1 MGPILALQRLAGNAA
16 VAGLL
21 GPKAAA
27 TGGPGPQPSGPEA
40 AEQPVPV
47 PPDLPAPIERSTG
60 DTTASTPAAAQVVAT
75 AEQQAQLVEATAA
88 EATARLE
95 AGAAAQHSQLDGA
108 FGAQLAAV
116 DAGGRAV
123 ITRARADVT
132 GHSAAIAAADGNA
145 RTTIRAAATAANQ
158 QTRQQVD
165 ELAVG
170 ADAHAAAQADRART
184 GATERLGAMGAPGK
198 SADPDVAAGQQR
210 IADQVKGK
218 AGTELSGSGTR
229 TAQQVRARAVDRQ
242 RQLYGPAATQA
253 GGQIQASAQQ
263 ADQAI
268 AKGKDTAITALHRTA
283 SVTEQSAGQA
293 QRAVTSALRARSTAA
308 AADVTSW
315 KALGTSRIRETA
327 GKLAAGIRSQGQ
339 QLAREVGRLR
349 GRAADTAATAAA
361 DALGQAGS
369 QTSAAVT
376 DTAAALVDGS
386 AELVTGH
393 AQAVAAAGPQ
403 IAGGFDSVTQAA
415 SRAASKG
422 ATAFTALTAQTG
434 AAAAAELQQAPG
446 RAAQGL
452 AGEHARGMAE
462 VSGGVDQAAQAETS
476 WAANAS
482 GRAQGGAA
490 EYANQAQQLG
500 QQASEQAPVQRLF
513 GELINSMRS
522 WLRDKLGDVL
532 GGIVSGIILSIPAIA
547 IAVGLIL
554 AGPVGWGVL
563 AVLVVVGAGL
573 GIYGRFSEY
582 AADHGGQGPGWGEGI
597 ALVGLGIADLT
608 GIPYIVEAAVGQRAF
623 APKPMSEFERWER
636 GTQGVINLALIV
648 VGGAKKLLG
657 RTGGEPVRVPAPGEG
672 GPAPVPGERGPAP
685 VPGERGP
692 GEPIPADRPPGE
704 TPSARPPMTR
714 ARMIEIIKQIDSG
727 EPVEFTAE
735 VAEALRMNADLATAK
750 WIKLNETGRVPWDS
764 IRNQL
769 NLTRWRF
776 LPRAPEAA
784 QVLRNALMRLPDV
797 PERAEML
804 GLLDRWVGSGS
815 GGGTPVP
822 VPVPAPRHDEDE

>member
-1 MGPILALQRLAGNAA
+1 MLSPTD
-16 VAGLL
+16 
-21 GPKAAA
+21 PKM
-27 TGGPGPQPSGPEA
+27 T
-40 AEQPVPV
+40 
-47 PPDLPAPIERSTG
+47 
-60 DTTASTPAAAQVVAT
+60 
-75 AEQQAQLVEATAA
+75 
-88 EATARLE
+88 
-95 AGAAAQHSQLDGA
+95 
-108 FGAQLAAV
+108 F
-116 DAGGRAV
+116 
-123 ITRARADVT
+123 
-132 GHSAAIAAADGNA
+132 
-145 RTTIRAAATAANQ
+145 
-158 QTRQQVD
+158 
-165 ELAVG
+165 
-170 ADAHAAAQADRART
+170 
-184 GATERLGAMGAPGK
+184 
-198 SADPDVAAGQQR
+198 
-210 IADQVKGK
+210 
-218 AGTELSGSGTR
+218 GSGTR
-229 TAQQVRARAVDRQ
+229 TAEQVRARAAERQ
-242 RQLYGPAATQA
+242 RQVYGPAATQA

-268 AKGKDTAITALHRTA
+268 AKGKATAITALHRTA

-293 QRAVTSALRARSTAA
+293 QRAVSGALRARSTAA

-315 KALGTSRIRETA
+315 KARGTSRIRDTA
-327 GKLAAGIRSQGQ
+327 TKLAAGIRSQGQ
-339 QLAREVGRLR
+339 QLARQVGRLR
-349 GRAADTAATAAA
+349 GRAADIAATAAV

-376 DTAAALVDGS
+376 DTASALVDGS

-422 ATAFTALTAQTG
+422 ATAFTALTAQAG

-462 VSGGVDQAAQAETS
+462 LSGGVDQAAQAETS

-490 EYANQAQQLG
+490 DYANQAQQLG

-648 VGGAKKLLG
+648 AGGAKKLFGLH
-657 RTGGEPVRVPAPGEG
+657 GGEPVPCPPPVRADRRRCPVRAG
-672 GPAPVPGERGPAP
+672 GRPSRGSAAPVSPSRPTGP
-685 VPGERGP
+685 
-692 GEPIPADRPPGE
+692 PAKLRRPDR
-704 TPSARPPMTR
+704 R
-714 ARMIEIIKQIDSG
+714 
-727 EPVEFTAE
+727 
-735 VAEALRMNADLATAK
+735 
-750 WIKLNETGRVPWDS
+750 
-764 IRNQL
+764 
-769 NLTRWRF
+769 
-776 LPRAPEAA
+776 
-784 QVLRNALMRLPDV
+784 
-797 PERAEML
+797 
-804 GLLDRWVGSGS
+804 
-815 GGGTPVP
+815 
-822 VPVPAPRHDEDE
+822 